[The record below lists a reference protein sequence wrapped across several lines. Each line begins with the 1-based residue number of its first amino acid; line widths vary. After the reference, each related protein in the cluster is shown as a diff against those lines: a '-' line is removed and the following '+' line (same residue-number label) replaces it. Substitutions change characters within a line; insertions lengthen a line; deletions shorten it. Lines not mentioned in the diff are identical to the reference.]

1 MDKVLILLAG
11 LPGTGKTY
19 LSNIIK
25 KELGTFYMLSQ
36 DELKEHYCEVYG
48 YNNLEEKK
56 EIEKIT
62 WQKYYEIMDQ
72 LMQIGSNV
80 MSDYPFSQKQ
90 KPKIEQLAERYSYN
104 VITIRLIADLD
115 LLFERQKKRDLD
127 PERHLSHIVT
137 SYKKGDYLADR
148 SKADNLL
155 TYEEF
160 IKRCTTRGYN
170 TFELGKLYEL
180 DVTDYSK
187 VNYSKLLEDIM
198 LWNEN
203 NSIKN

>member
-36 DELKEHYCEVYG
+36 DELKEQYCEVYG

-62 WQKYYEIMDQ
+62 WQKYFEIMDQ

-90 KPKIEQLAERYSYN
+90 KPKIEQLVERYSYN
-104 VITIRLIADLD
+104 VITIRLIADLG

-187 VNYSKLLEDIM
+187 VNYSQLLQDII

>member
-62 WQKYYEIMDQ
+62 WRKYFEIMDQ

-90 KPKIEQLAERYSYN
+90 KPKIEQLVERYSYN

-187 VNYSKLLEDIM
+187 VNYSQLLQDIM